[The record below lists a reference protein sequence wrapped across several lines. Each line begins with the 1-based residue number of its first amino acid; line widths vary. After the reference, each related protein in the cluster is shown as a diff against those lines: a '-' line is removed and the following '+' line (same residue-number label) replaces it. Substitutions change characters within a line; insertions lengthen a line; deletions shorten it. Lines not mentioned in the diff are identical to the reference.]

1 MNELTFE
8 QILEMLQ
15 GGARKYSGG
24 VMGVGETGMRAA
36 GKVNENN
43 FLNSVMG
50 GNTTTQ
56 NPTANAHELSHHT
69 GAGVKTYNTSGTNP
83 MMMVGANAV
92 GSGLNSI
99 GLPTNEYSFTEDG
112 NTVSYGFTGD
122 DLTNEAMDAFRNR
135 EGITALT
142 PMQLE
147 QEAWL
152 RANQPES
159 LPAFY
164 QGIRDGKV
172 SQYEL
177 ENQYRLRM

>member
-1 MNELTFE
+1 M
-8 QILEMLQ
+8 Q
-15 GGARKYSGG
+15 GIAPAANQTVPQG
-24 VMGVGETGMRAA
+24 VMGTSTDDLSP
-36 GKVNENN
+36 VNMTSMVNTNN
-43 FLNSVMG
+43 
-50 GNTTTQ
+50 
-56 NPTANAHELSHHT
+56 A
-69 GAGVKTYNTSGTNP
+69 SGTNP
-83 MMMVGANAV
+83 MMMAGTNAV

-122 DLTNEAMDAFRNR
+122 GLTNEAMDAFRNR

-142 PMQLE
+142 PTQLE

-164 QGIRDGKV
+164 QGVKDGI

>member
-1 MNELTFE
+1 MPNRDGSLTFDELVQLFGGGGSSLGGGLMQGITPATQQPVE
-8 QILEMLQ
+8 Q
-15 GGARKYSGG
+15 G
-24 VMGVGETGMRAA
+24 VMGA
-36 GKVNENN
+36 G
-43 FLNSVMG
+43 S
-50 GNTTTQ
+50 
-56 NPTANAHELSHHT
+56 HELSHHT

-83 MMMVGANAV
+83 MMMAGANAV

-122 DLTNEAMDAFRNR
+122 GLTNEAMDAFRNR

-152 RANQPES
+152 RANQPDS

>member
-8 QILEMLQ
+8 QILEMLK

-43 FLNSVMG
+43 FLNNVMG
-50 GNTTTQ
+50 GATYNMQ
-56 NPTANAHELSHHT
+56 DEASSVLDHLT
-69 GAGVKTYNTSGTNP
+69 GAGVKTYNASGTNP
-83 MMMVGANAV
+83 TMMAGANAV

-122 DLTNEAMDAFRNR
+122 GLTNEAMDAFRNR

-142 PMQLE
+142 PTQLE

-164 QGIRDGKV
+164 QGVKNGI